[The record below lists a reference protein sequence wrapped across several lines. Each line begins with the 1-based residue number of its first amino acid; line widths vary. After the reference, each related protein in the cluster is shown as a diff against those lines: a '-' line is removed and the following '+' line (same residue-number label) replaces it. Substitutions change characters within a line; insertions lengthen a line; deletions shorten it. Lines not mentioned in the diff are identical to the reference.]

1 MIVAVATA
9 GTPVRLRPLP
19 LGELLDETFKLYR
32 RHFSVIAGVALVII
46 LPNLIISLIS
56 GSYRANPVTYLQQVL
71 QNANDPA
78 ALQAVQARQQ
88 QYTSSPLYLLSFPIA
103 ILMIPFTVGAL
114 YRAATSL
121 AAGNVETIGSV
132 LAGTARRYF
141 GIWGIVLLAALVGFG
156 LGLIWTVF
164 VILVLARASA
174 AAILTV
180 GAIGIVI
187 TLIVTWVLVRW
198 SVATPAL
205 FAEGVG
211 PVTAIGRSWNLVRD
225 NWWRTVGIV
234 IIVAIMVFL
243 IQSAL
248 SVLFTGM
255 AAVVPGLSE
264 DLRAGLVTTVATL
277 VDALVSAITPIA
289 ITMLYL
295 DLRVRKEGLD
305 LDQLARLAAP
315 GAAPA

>member
-141 GIWGIVLLAALVGFG
+141 AVFG
-156 LGLIWTVF
+156 F
-164 VILVLARASA
+164 VIL
-174 AAILTV
+174 
-180 GAIGIVI
+180 
-187 TLIVTWVLVRW
+187 
-198 SVATPAL
+198 
-205 FAEGVG
+205 
-211 PVTAIGRSWNLVRD
+211 
-225 NWWRTVGIV
+225 
-234 IIVAIMVFL
+234 
-243 IQSAL
+243 
-248 SVLFTGM
+248 
-255 AAVVPGLSE
+255 
-264 DLRAGLVTTVATL
+264 AGLVGGPISGASMNPARSL
-277 VDALVSAITPIA
+277 GPALVSANFDRQWIYLVGPIIGCVLA
-289 ITMLYL
+289 VGLAWV
-295 DLRVRKEGLD
+295 LRGPGSR
-305 LDQLARLAAP
+305 AATV
-315 GAAPA
+315 AAVGRTRDPE

>member
-46 LPNLIISLIS
+46 LPNLVISLIS
-56 GSYRANPVTYLQQVL
+56 GSYRANPFSYLQQVV
-71 QNANDPA
+71 QNANNPA
-78 ALQAVQARQQ
+78 ALQAIQARQQ

-141 GIWGIVLLAALVGFG
+141 AVFG
-156 LGLIWTVF
+156 V
-164 VILVLARASA
+164 VILAGLVALGSIG
-174 AAILTV
+174 ILTIPV
-180 GAIGIVI
+180 VI
-187 TLIVTWVLVRW
+187 WVLIRW

-211 PVTAIGRSWNLVRD
+211 PLTAVGRSWNLVRD
-225 NWWRTVGIV
+225 NWWRTVGIL
-234 IIVAIMVFL
+234 IIVSIMVSL

-248 SVLFTGM
+248 GVLFTGM
-255 AAVVPGLSE
+255 AAVVPGLS
-264 DLRAGLVTTVATL
+264 DDVRAGLVTTVATL

-315 GAAPA
+315 GTAPA

>member
-1 MIVAVATA
+1 MATA

-46 LPNLIISLIS
+46 LPNLILSLIS
-56 GSYRANPVTYLQQVL
+56 GSYRANPFSYLQQVL

-78 ALQAVQARQQ
+78 ALQAIQARQA

-141 GIWGIVLLAALVGFG
+141 AVFGIVILAALVA
-156 LGLIWTVF
+156 LGSIG
-164 VILVLARASA
+164 
-174 AAILTV
+174 ILTIPV
-180 GAIGIVI
+180 VI
-187 TLIVTWVLVRW
+187 WVLIRW

-211 PVTAIGRSWNLVRD
+211 PVKAVGRSWNLVRE

-234 IIVAIMVFL
+234 IIVAIMVSL

-248 SVLFTGM
+248 GVLFTGI
-255 AAVVPGLSE
+255 AAVVPGLSD

-315 GAAPA
+315 GTAPA